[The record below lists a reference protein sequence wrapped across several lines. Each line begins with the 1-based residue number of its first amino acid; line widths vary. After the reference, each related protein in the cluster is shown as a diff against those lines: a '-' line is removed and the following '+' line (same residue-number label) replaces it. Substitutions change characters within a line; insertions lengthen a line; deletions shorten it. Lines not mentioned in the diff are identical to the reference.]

1 MDRGPMEHAELWV
14 LTGAG
19 IQASLGAREA
29 QEWLSTT
36 AAIS

>member
-1 MDRGPMEHAELWV
+1 MDGGPTEHTELWV
-14 LTGAG
+14 LRDAG

-29 QEWLSTT
+29 QEWLSTA